1 MPITVADFP
10 ALTRDL
16 QDIFNEVA
24 SQKVAENKGFSIF
37 DVKETDRREYT
48 HLILHGMSGIKKVV
62 PGEDLPK
69 ISGREG
75 DQITYVQSYY
85 GGAVDITKEMRKF
98 ELHGQMNSLVKS
110 LAEDA
115 FDKIDQS
122 FADNVLGG
130 FDGNYLDP
138 YGEIIAGLGPDGKVL
153 FTDAHTTPVSGATY
167 SNLCVDDNGNDHPPL
182 SRGAIV
188 ATRVAARGHRD
199 PNNILR
205 PINLDVL
212 LVSPALEDTANR
224 IVLSQYLPGSG
235 NNDINPLY
243 NKVKVVVWDRLA
255 LNSAGVDTSNYWFMY
270 DSQNV
275 GESLKSLFAERPSLD
290 APEEVYI
297 NKNWEYTLDY
307 FYTIGRGHAPYIWGS
322 KGTYVGG
329 Q

>member
-24 SQKVAENKGFSIF
+24 RQKVAENKGFEIF
-37 DVKETDRREYT
+37 DVKQTDRREYT
-48 HLILHGMSGIKKVV
+48 HLILHGMSGVKKVV

-75 DQITYVQSYY
+75 NQITYVQSYY
-85 GGAVDITKEMRKF
+85 GGSVDITKEMRIF
-98 ELHGQMNSLVKS
+98 ELHGQMNTLIKS

-115 FDKIDQS
+115 FDKVDQS

-130 FDGNYLDP
+130 FDASYLDP
-138 YGEIIAGLGPDGKVL
+138 YGETVSGLGPDGQVL
-153 FTDAHTTPVSGATY
+153 FTAGHTTPVSGATY
-167 SNLCVDDNGNDHPPL
+167 SNLCVDEAGNTNPAL

-212 LVSPALEDTANR
+212 LVPPQLEDTANR

-255 LNSAGVDTSNYWFMY
+255 LNSAGTDTSNYWFMY
-270 DSQNV
+270 DSRSV
-275 GESLKSLFAERPSLD
+275 GESLKSLFAEKPSLD

-307 FYTIGRGHAPYIWGS
+307 FYTIGRGHPAYIWGS
-322 KGTYVGG
+322 KGTNGAE
-329 Q
+329 